1 MEKFDTIL
9 NSLMYDLR
17 KEREI
22 GNPAQALEVISI
34 FILVRFLEVVIL
46 GNNNGLSSRWELNK
60 FSHIKPELE
69 EIIRNGVERGNFSSD
84 SFNLSE
90 LLIQT
95 LRGVLTRLES
105 SRSHYSLIEFIKK
118 LDFQNDFN
126 FIACSY
132 SKLLDGLFLES
143 PQFGV
148 WCTPHALREFIVSYI
163 KPQNGEQ
170 IYDPACG
177 TSGLLIQ
184 AALNIEKNKPGKKVF
199 LHGKEISHFAI
210 LLSMVNLCLNLKD
223 NFKLTLGDSLVDL
236 YSSHESGAYDVIITN
251 PPFGKAARETSC
263 VFPELSK
270 NIDCQFLYHAM
281 LNLKDGGRAAII
293 LPERFLFDSSE
304 SGIVLRER
312 LFNEFNVE
320 CIVALPPGA
329 MLPYTG
335 VKIIILFFKRSD
347 ATKSVWFYQLNIL
360 EKLTKRNNLTTESF
374 EDFFIKEKARDE
386 SENSWNIDLTKLVRG
401 FNLLEYKPSRRE
413 VSDVNF
419 IFKASNEI
427 ENLNGELLE
436 NISIVTEKIASIKS
450 KLASK
455 LKNATFK
462 KYKVDDLVHSL
473 GTKPLSR
480 DLLHEKGQFKVYGG
494 NGIIGYHDEYLHSG
508 IFIIVGRVGAL
519 CGNVHYVEGKI
530 WATNNSVI
538 LCVSDLA
545 NVNPRYLARIL
556 KNKNLREL
564 ATGTA
569 QPHLSVAAIKK
580 TEVHLPSLDIQFAL
594 EEVLVELEE
603 AFLHQSTLFD
613 QLKFFSKNL
622 NDDINKHLTF
632 M

>member
-1 MEKFDTIL
+1 MDKFDEVL
-9 NSLMYDLR
+9 SDLMRSLR

-22 GNPAQALEVISI
+22 TNPEHALEVVSI

-46 GNNNGLSSRWELNK
+46 RKNEDKFFQWELK
-60 FSHIKPELE
+60 KYSHTKPELE
-69 EIIRNGVERGNFSSD
+69 EIIIDGVERGGFSSD
-84 SFNLSE
+84 SFNLTD

-95 LRGVLTRLES
+95 LRSVLTRLES

-118 LDFQNDFN
+118 LDSPNDFN
-126 FIACSY
+126 SIASSY

-143 PQFGV
+143 PQFGA
-148 WCTPHALREFIVSYI
+148 WCTPHALREFIISYI
-163 KPQNGEQ
+163 KPRNGEQ

-184 AALNIEKNKPGKKVF
+184 AALNIETNKPGKKVF

-223 NFKLTLGDSLVDL
+223 NFKLTLGDSLVNL

-251 PPFGKAARETSC
+251 PPFGKAAREISY

-270 NIDCQFLYHAM
+270 NIDCQFLCHAM

-320 CIVALPPGA
+320 CIVAFPPGA

-347 ATKSVWFYQLNIL
+347 ATKSVWFYRLNML

-374 EDFFIKEKARDE
+374 EDFFIKEKSRDE

-401 FNLLEYKPSRRE
+401 FNLLEYKPPRRE
-413 VSDVNF
+413 VSDINF
-419 IFKASNEI
+419 IFKASNKI

-436 NISIVTEKIASIKS
+436 NISIVAEKIASIKS

-462 KYKVDDLVHSL
+462 KYKVGDLVHSL

-480 DLLHEKGQFKVYGG
+480 DLLQEKGRFKVYGG

-519 CGNVHYVEGKI
+519 CGNVHYVEGEI
-530 WATNNSVI
+530 WATNNAVI

-569 QPHLSVAAIKK
+569 QPHLSVAAIKN
-580 TEVHLPSLDIQFAL
+580 TEVHLPNLDIQFAL

-603 AFLHQSTLFD
+603 TFSHQSTLFD
-613 QLKFFSKNL
+613 QLKLFSKNL